1 MTAGALRDYLAAKEV
16 RTKKDPANPAK
27 PATQCS
33 HLETFLR
40 NGGTSVLCPLAR
52 CCLSASYYV
61 RPDATD
67 ATMACLSC
75 AVLCTREEAAAHM
88 KAAAQSAGVNPHCIF
103 ADVERAELYCAAC
116 AGYAYSPEFDRLV
129 LGARAIVTGVET
141 PDTGSAAA
149 TTGKKRKKAVKKA
162 KKTTRKKKTGV
173 GRIVRKIRRAV
184 RRR

>member
-16 RTKKDPANPAK
+16 RTKKDPAKPAK

-75 AVLCTREEAAAHM
+75 AVLCTREEAAAT
-88 KAAAQSAGVNPHCIF
+88 
-103 ADVERAELYCAAC
+103 
-116 AGYAYSPEFDRLV
+116 
-129 LGARAIVTGVET
+129 ARIAHSLNRSSM
-141 PDTGSAAA
+141 P
-149 TTGKKRKKAVKKA
+149 
-162 KKTTRKKKTGV
+162 
-173 GRIVRKIRRAV
+173 
-184 RRR
+184 

>member
-103 ADVERAELYCAAC
+103 ADVERALIEDTLHAVLAPASATPTI
-116 AGYAYSPEFDRLV
+116 AGGPFLQARHSAEAPLPQPLLAREVPIDRRRDR
-129 LGARAIVTGVET
+129 GAR
-141 PDTGSAAA
+141 PSA
-149 TTGKKRKKAVKKA
+149 
-162 KKTTRKKKTGV
+162 
-173 GRIVRKIRRAV
+173 
-184 RRR
+184 